1 MDTTDNIQIAHPVRG
16 DGPAMKR
23 IAQETGVLSVNST
36 YYYALMARLF
46 QNACMV
52 ARCGQTVCGYITG
65 FFLPDRPGTLFVWQ
79 IGVSPAAQGKGLGKR
94 LLVALAQQARPEFI
108 EATIDPDNTASINV
122 FKSAARHLNAD
133 WVFSDTPFFDKIDLG
148 ETEPPENRMR
158 IGHIRPAPRE
168 E

>member
-1 MDTTDNIQIAHPVRG
+1 MDTTDNIQIVRPVRG

-36 YYYALMARLF
+36 YYYALMARHF
-46 QNACMV
+46 NNACMV

-65 FFLPDRPGTLFVWQ
+65 FFLPDRPDTLFVWQ
-79 IGVSPAAQGKGLGKR
+79 IGVSPEAQGKGLGKS
-94 LLVALAQQARPEFI
+94 LLVALAQQAEPEFI
-108 EATIDPDNTASINV
+108 EATIDPDNTASIHV
-122 FKSAARHLNAD
+122 FQSAARHLDAD
-133 WVFSDTPFFDKIDLG
+133 WLFSDTPFFDKTDLG

-158 IGHIRPAPRE
+158 IGPIRLAPRE